1 MQAVAECVA
10 VTRRS
15 DALPQYAVPL
25 TQTLR
30 HLLVAGGS
38 LQEAMGAQRRQ
49 VGEFISLFHELA

>member
-1 MQAVAECVA
+1 VQAVAECMG

-15 DALPQYAVPL
+15 DALPQYALPL

-38 LQEAMGAQRRQ
+38 LQEAMRAHRRQ
-49 VGEFISLFHELA
+49 V